1 MNELQIFEN
10 PEFGEIRVTINED
23 GEPLF
28 VAADVCRVLEHS
40 NVTMALERLDD
51 DEKAKLDLGLSGG
64 LTNCVTEP
72 GLYSLVLGSRKK
84 EARAFKRW
92 ITPRGHPLHPQAR
105 GVHDAPDPG
114 AGPAEPGLPDA
125 AGPAA
130 EGGAAGPEGGGI
142 QRPSAGPG

>member
-51 DEKAKLDLGLSGG
+51 DEKAMVKGLVINKFRGDVSI
-64 LTNCVTEP
+64 LEP
-72 GLYSLVLGSRKK
+72 GLRQ
-84 EARAFKRW
+84 
-92 ITPRGHPLHPQAR
+92 I
-105 GVHDAPDPG
+105 
-114 AGPAEPGLPDA
+114 
-125 AGPAA
+125 
-130 EGGAAGPEGGGI
+130 
-142 QRPSAGPG
+142 